1 MIAVAREMDLTD
13 ALGGIVARYAR
24 ASRPRLVPAW
34 RLQVAWDDLHV
45 HGELTNRYLLATDGL
60 NVK

>member
-1 MIAVAREMDLTD
+1 MDLTD